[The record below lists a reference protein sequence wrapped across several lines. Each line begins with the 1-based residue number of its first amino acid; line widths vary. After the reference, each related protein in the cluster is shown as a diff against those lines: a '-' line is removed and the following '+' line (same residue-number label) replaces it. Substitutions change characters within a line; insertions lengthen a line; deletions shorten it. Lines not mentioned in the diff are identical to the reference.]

1 MNICSTR
8 QNKEVSRNITQDFL
22 ILQGIQGFSV
32 CVIVT
37 FLLITSCCPSA
48 LFKVEVVASPNGVN
62 HNTSPANHKATSDQ
76 QLHTSTYIPVV
87 DVDSS
92 VNLII
97 ILWEKTHT
105 QIELQIECKLYKQGP
120 GMEPWFYPHF
130 RSKVNPER
138 SQQQLGVTF
147 RTVFGAV

>member
-1 MNICSTR
+1 M
-8 QNKEVSRNITQDFL
+8 
-22 ILQGIQGFSV
+22 
-32 CVIVT
+32 
-37 FLLITSCCPSA
+37 
-48 LFKVEVVASPNGVN
+48 EVVASPNGVN

-105 QIELQIECKLYKQGP
+105 QIEHVNSINKDQGWNRGSIHISGP
-120 GMEPWFYPHF
+120 K
-130 RSKVNPER
+130 SIQNVLNN
-138 SQQQLGVTF
+138 SLV
-147 RTVFGAV
+147 